1 MGKTWKLEKGGETK
15 GPAVWPNCTSYRI
28 FFADY
33 GGVISGRQEV
43 RIFFGDPWTL
53 ETNFK
58 PLTETSKEIVN
69 MGKVGMIMQVRGK
82 LREINRSG
90 RGQL

>member
-1 MGKTWKLEKGGETK
+1 MK
-15 GPAVWPNCTSYRI
+15 GPAVWPNCTSFRI
-28 FFADY
+28 FLLIM

-43 RIFFGDPWTL
+43 RIFFGGPWTL

-58 PLTETSKEIVN
+58 PLSETSEEIVN
-69 MGKVGMIMQVRGK
+69 MGTVRMIMQVTGK
-82 LREINRSG
+82 LRNINRSG

>member
-1 MGKTWKLEKGGETK
+1 MK
-15 GPAVWPNCTSYRI
+15 GPAVWPNCTSFRI

-53 ETNFK
+53 ETNSE
-58 PLTETSKEIVN
+58 PLSETSKEIIN
-69 MGKVGMIMQVRGK
+69 VGTVRMIMQVRGK
-82 LREINRSG
+82 LRNINGSG
-90 RGQL
+90 REQL